1 MAARDIDQPTAGTD
15 QADSPASI
23 ILGTLTA
30 TICVCVDV
38 GSPLAP
44 KCHFSAAETVW
55 CLSKIVMREAVCS
68 NWFVV
73 SYSLMVVTEVYQDHA
88 KWT

>member
-1 MAARDIDQPTAGTD
+1 MFLLQGNLCCIVLIIMSAKCIHLKLCNGVAGLMAARDIDQPTAGTD

-44 KCHFSAAETVW
+44 KCHFSAAETV
-55 CLSKIVMREAVCS
+55 
-68 NWFVV
+68 
-73 SYSLMVVTEVYQDHA
+73 
-88 KWT
+88 